1 MPAKSANRVA
11 IGREQPVTSKNC
23 PLAEL
28 LQLGDSLNQNREVQH
43 GLQST
48 HPFGQYSLTLGN

>member
-1 MPAKSANRVA
+1 M
-11 IGREQPVTSKNC
+11 TSKNC

>member
-1 MPAKSANRVA
+1 
-11 IGREQPVTSKNC
+11 VTSKNC

-43 GLQST
+43 GFVIDASIRT
-48 HPFGQYSLTLGN
+48 IPVDIGQLDRP